1 MKPPLTSVWTRESRP
16 AKSPTLSRSQIVRA
30 AVELLDAEGMDA
42 LSMRRLGSRLG
53 SGATSIYWHVAN
65 KDELL
70 ELILDE
76 IFGEVPLPA
85 PEVIGW
91 RDAASVLAYGLRTT
105 LFAHPWS
112 TTLVGTRPAIGPNA
126 MRLSGRLLNTFT
138 VAGFTGLSL
147 DHASSAL
154 MAYVLGTTGPEIA
167 WRSIMAGSEMNDEEM
182 LAAMKVVLDQTAG
195 DHPELVARYAEYADV
210 DAEAV
215 RALNFDFGLT
225 CLLDGL
231 EAHLRRR
238 HAPGPVAAEDPED
251 ARSGDTETTAEPS
264 AGR

>member
-1 MKPPLTSVWTRESRP
+1 M
-16 AKSPTLSRSQIVRA
+16 
-30 AVELLDAEGMDA
+30 ELLDAEGMDA
-42 LSMRRLGSRLG
+42 LSMRRLGAKLG

-70 ELILDE
+70 ELVLDE
-76 IFGEVPLPA
+76 IFGEVPVPA
-85 PEVIGW
+85 PEVTGW
-91 RDAASVLAYGLRTT
+91 RDAASVFAYGLRAT

-112 TTLVGTRPAIGPNA
+112 ATLIGTRPAIGPNA

-154 MAYVLGTTGPEIA
+154 MAYVLGATGSEIA
-167 WRSIMAGSEMNDEEM
+167 WRSIMACSAMNDEEM
-182 LAAMKVVLDQTAG
+182 LAAMKVILDQTAG

-210 DAEAV
+210 DAETV

-225 CLLDGL
+225 CFLDGL
-231 EAHLRRR
+231 EAYLRRR
-238 HAPGPVAAEDPED
+238 HAPGPVAAEDPQD
-251 ARSGDTETTAEPS
+251 
-264 AGR
+264 AGRPEPEPPVTSPAASRGSR